1 MKEST
6 QTERIHSVLEA
17 FEDISVKMETIE
29 VFYNYLTEKMNM
41 PCDVVS
47 VGEYERY
54 QLFGLENS
62 NDELF
67 GLLGKVKLLS
77 DEKKESV
84 IPLCDLKAVD
94 NRSESFNLLGDYAT
108 WFVNHQ

>member
-1 MKEST
+1 MNQSA
-6 QTERIHSVLEA
+6 QTERIKRVLGA
-17 FEDISVKMETIE
+17 FEDLSVKMETIE

-47 VGEYERY
+47 VGEYEKY
-54 QLFGLENS
+54 QLYGIENS

-67 GLLGKVKLLS
+67 GLLGKVKLIS

-94 NRSESFNLLGDYAT
+94 NRSESFNLLSDYAT

>member
-1 MKEST
+1 MKQSA
-6 QTERIHSVLEA
+6 QTERIQQVLGE
-17 FEDISVKMETIE
+17 FEDLSVKMETVE
-29 VFYNYLTEKMNM
+29 VFYNHLTEKINM

-47 VGEYERY
+47 IGEYEKY
-54 QLFGLENS
+54 QLYGIENS

-67 GLLGKVKLLS
+67 GLLGKVKLLT

-94 NRSESFNLLGDYAT
+94 NRSESFDLLSDYAT
-108 WFVNHQ
+108 WFVNNQ